1 MHLSSAAPGRPG
13 HLLPGATP
21 VLACR
26 GMLSISLS
34 SARRFRL
41 SLVLIATA
49 AVPSVVLASQG
60 VPNEAA
66 LRRAFEGTAVVLRI
80 DMPGT
85 SDGVDVRAAQ
95 LDQKQY
101 ADRLTRYGVAL
112 QAGQRATVSLIK
124 VKKDLVEF
132 QLNGG
137 GYGTVGDETSTSVDM
152 PDVPKSNREKD
163 LEQRV
168 KIEGDARRKKDLQRE
183 LDDVRTA
190 REGENRRIA
199 VQRSIAEDGKRR
211 VIAARRLE
219 GGSRFNIRYASVV
232 PANVSAEDLIAALSA
247 FVDFGAADAPAPPRP
262 VGAVRKGQLR
272 ADVERSLGAPVETSE
287 RREGALRVVSL
298 VFVRANERITAEFV
312 EDVLI
317 RYTIVGR

>member
-1 MHLSSAAPGRPG
+1 MALLLFPTVRRRCFSLVLAAMAT
-13 HLLPGATP
+13 LPGA
-21 VLACR
+21 A
-26 GMLSISLS
+26 
-34 SARRFRL
+34 F
-41 SLVLIATA
+41 A
-49 AVPSVVLASQG
+49 AQG
-60 VPNEAA
+60 TPNEPA

-101 ADRLTRYGVAL
+101 ADRVKRYGVAL
-112 QAGQRATVSLIK
+112 QAGQRATVPLVK
-124 VKKDLVEF
+124 VKKDIIEF

-137 GYGTVGDETSTSVDM
+137 GYGTAGDDTSTSVDM

-168 KIEGDARRKKDLQRE
+168 KVENDAQKKKDLQRE

-190 REGENRRIA
+190 RERENRRIS

-211 VIAARRLE
+211 MIAARRLE

-232 PANVSAEDLIAALSA
+232 PAKVSADDVIAALSP
-247 FVDFGAADAPAPPRP
+247 FVDFAAADVPAPMPAP